1 VGVCDNYQEE
11 FPSNNGVTM
20 PKQVDWR
27 SLTRWFSRMV
37 AGNRK
42 VELGGV
48 IFSLENKRSC

>member
-11 FPSNNGVTM
+11 FPSNNGVNM
-20 PKQVDWR
+20 PKQVDRR
-27 SLTRWFSRMV
+27 SLTRWSSRMV